1 MLRRSLWKRCVQ
13 RSTGLEGDGAGGEAN
28 GIANGFGEAVGAE
41 WVVVCGA
48 DAVVCLQS
56 GWLGGLNAGKLAR
69 AAAGRRRRRRRR
81 VDVRVRNVMT

>member
-28 GIANGFGEAVGAE
+28 GRANGVGEAVGAE

-56 GWLGGLNAGKLAR
+56 GWLGGLDAGKLAR
-69 AAAGRRRRRRRR
+69 AAAGRRRGRRRR
-81 VDVRVRNVMT
+81 VNGRVRNVMT

>member
-1 MLRRSLWKRCVQ
+1 MLRRSLWERCVQ
-13 RSTGLEGDGAGGEAN
+13 RRAGLEGDGAGGEAN
-28 GIANGFGEAVGAE
+28 GFSEAVGAE

-56 GWLGGLNAGKLAR
+56 GWLGGLDAGKLAR

-81 VDVRVRNVMT
+81 VDV

>member
-1 MLRRSLWKRCVQ
+1 MLRRSLWERCVQ
-13 RSTGLEGDGAGGEAN
+13 RRAGLEGDRAGGEAN
-28 GIANGFGEAVGAE
+28 GTANGFSEAVGAE

-56 GWLGGLNAGKLAR
+56 GWLGGLDAGKLAR

-81 VDVRVRNVMT
+81 VDV

>member
-28 GIANGFGEAVGAE
+28 GTANGVGEAVGAE

-56 GWLGGLNAGKLAR
+56 GWLGGLDAGKLAR